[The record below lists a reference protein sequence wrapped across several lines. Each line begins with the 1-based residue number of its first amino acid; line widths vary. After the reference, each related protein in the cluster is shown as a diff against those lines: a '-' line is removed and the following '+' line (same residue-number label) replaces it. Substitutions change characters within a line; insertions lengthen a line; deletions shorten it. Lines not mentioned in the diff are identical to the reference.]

1 MLKREVA
8 SGRINRRTDG
18 KRGVGGVFV
27 VLSRALSGVLSG
39 ALVMSVLLTPSP
51 AMAQSYDQSPSDRK
65 VITRVEPEYPDALK
79 RLYIGG
85 VVRVEV
91 LVAPNG
97 VVKSTKLLGGSPI
110 LGQSTMKAL
119 KQWKYAPAPA
129 EEVLTVRLE
138 FDPHR

>member
-1 MLKREVA
+1 MMLKHEVA
-8 SGRINRRTDG
+8 NGQIKRRTDG
-18 KRGVGGVFV
+18 KGGLGGVFA
-27 VLSRALSGVLSG
+27 VLSHTLSG
-39 ALVMSVLLTPSP
+39 ALVMSVLLSPSP
-51 AMAQSYDQSPSDRK
+51 AKAQSYDQSPSERK

-110 LGQSTMKAL
+110 LGQSSMKAL
-119 KQWKYAPAPA
+119 KQWRYASAA
-129 EEVLTVRLE
+129 AGEVLTVKFE